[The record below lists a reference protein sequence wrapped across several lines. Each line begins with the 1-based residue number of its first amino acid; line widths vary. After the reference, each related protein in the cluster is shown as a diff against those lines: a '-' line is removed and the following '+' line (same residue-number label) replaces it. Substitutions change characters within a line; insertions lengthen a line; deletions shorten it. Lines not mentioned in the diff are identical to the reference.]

1 MTLAAR
7 TESILRTALANKG
20 AAKDLIDHAN
30 GTITTVTTANIAS
43 PAAITLTPTT
53 DTLLAN
59 GTGLVVG
66 HTTQLTISDG
76 DGATN
81 LIPETQVLGTAKAD
95 ASVLIASFNTTNDA
109 TVAPSL
115 NFLKG
120 GNAAIGSNTIVA
132 SGEILGEITA
142 FGDDGADYEA
152 PAAQIQFVVAATPGA
167 GDMPGR
173 VVIRCTTDGGET
185 LAEVGRFEVA
195 TGLTLGVAGTS
206 LGKLTLSGNTSGT
219 VIVQTAAAAGSWTFT
234 LPPDDGDAGE
244 QLQTNGS
251 GVSTWEAAGS
261 MRAVKEV
268 VENLSGKASEALDRM
283 LSRDVYAFR
292 YKENARQETGLPAL
306 SDTKTV
312 FHGIMAEEY
321 GEAMMWGGKIFNPIS
336 AFGETVLAIK
346 ALAARVAELE
356 AAQA

>member
-1 MTLAAR
+1 MALAEKTKQCIRKALADKGAGDDLAAHAGGAK
-7 TESILRTALANKG
+7 TAL
-20 AAKDLIDHAN
+20 
-30 GTITTVTTANIAS
+30 TIS
-43 PAAITLTPTT
+43 PAGSSQVT
-53 DTLLAN
+53 
-59 GTGLVVG
+59 V
-66 HTTQLTISDG
+66 SDG
-76 DGATN
+76 DGTTN
-81 LIPETQVLGTAKAD
+81 CAPVAQFLGTTKATG
-95 ASVLIASFNTTNDA
+95 SILVASFNTTNDA

-115 NFLKG
+115 SFLKSG
-120 GNAAIGSNTIVA
+120 SGTIGSNTIVA

-152 PAAQIQFVVAATPGA
+152 PAAQIQFVVAAAPGA

-173 VVIRCTTDGGET
+173 VVVRCTTDGGET

-206 LGKLTLSGNTSGT
+206 LGKLTLSGNTAGT
-219 VIVQTAAAAGSWTFT
+219 VTVNTAATAGNWTFT

-268 VENLSGKASEALDRM
+268 LDNLSSKAQEALERM

-292 YKENARQETGLPAL
+292 YKQDARKTEGLPAL
-306 SDTKTV
+306 SDTQTV

-321 GEAMMWGGKIFNPIS
+321 PEAMMWNGKIFNPIS

-346 ALAARVAELE
+346 ALAERLEKLE
-356 AAQA
+356 AGIA